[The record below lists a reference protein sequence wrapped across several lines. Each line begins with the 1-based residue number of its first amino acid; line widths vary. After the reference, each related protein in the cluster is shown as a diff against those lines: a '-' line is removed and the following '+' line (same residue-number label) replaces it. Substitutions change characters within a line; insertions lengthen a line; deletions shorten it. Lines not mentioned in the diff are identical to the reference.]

1 MELELWRQI
10 EELYHSALELDDRQ
24 RSRFLAQECKGNEA
38 LRKEVES
45 LIALDAKAERFMES
59 PAMEVAARLIG
70 NEPAIAE
77 AEENSTESRPIG
89 ETIAAGSNIGPY
101 QLLELIGEGG
111 MGQVWLAEQRVPVR
125 RRVALKLIKVGMDT
139 REVVAR
145 FQSERQA
152 LALMDHP
159 AIAKVFDAGSTPEGR
174 PYFAMEYAP
183 GQPITAYCD
192 RHKLSLH
199 QRLELFIQVCEGV
212 EHAHQ
217 KAIIHRDLKPS
228 NILVTESG
236 GKPMPR
242 IIDFGIAK
250 ATSQQLAPDT
260 AFTRIGSIV
269 GTVGYMSPEQ
279 ADSSGQDIDT
289 RSDVYSLGAV
299 LYELLAGSLPLD
311 FRKLAYDEILRRMRE
326 QDPPR
331 PSAKVNTSAGGSA
344 IAAQNR
350 GVATAVL
357 VRQLRGDADAI
368 ALKALEKDRK
378 RRYSTASDLAADIQ
392 RFLRSDPVTAHPPSA
407 VYRTRKYIRRHRFG
421 VAMAGIGAL
430 LLIGFAIL
438 ESIELR
444 RLFVETRRATAALNV
459 AEDQRLVANRE
470 SARAKTEAR
479 RAEDALASEGRQRG
493 IAEQQKTIAEQQ
505 RDLARNQTALAE
517 ERLADILQLAQ
528 NSLFSVHDSVA
539 KLPGSMS
546 ARQQIV
552 KTALKF
558 LERLETESG
567 LTDEMRLTLAGA
579 YFKVSQLQGNKRG
592 PSLEDFAGAEVSLNK
607 AKEVLLPLYQRKN
620 SDPAVMLR
628 WVEIQHM
635 FAELAQQAGR
645 DQDSINIYMELL
657 PVAHRLAQSLRGN
670 FEAESQEPD
679 IEGDLA
685 QQTLRDSRLTGLE
698 HAESGVA
705 MMRDLVARYPNER
718 EAKQN
723 LGSLLAAEAGAR
735 AQGSGELEKASEE
748 FKESIEIREELLR
761 ENPQDTVGRRNLVVA
776 CGNYAGHLGIPYFA
790 NLGRP
795 AEAQSYADRAVT
807 LAREEVKADPLDANA
822 RYDLGVAL
830 GRSGMVEPTP
840 LGDNEALARLEE
852 AENLTEPAVK
862 ANPKSAGDAFQLGL
876 IREFKGRR
884 LLGLGRTEEAIAT
897 YRDALGLLAPFVE
910 KGGAGTVSIIVI
922 LRSDLARVLAQA
934 GDYPAAKELANEAVA
949 GAEKRRMASPQEDAA
964 AGALARAYAV
974 LGFVEDLAGDATP
987 AKESA
992 QKAEHIWQQ
1001 IQNRSVLTVFPSVK
1015 AENEKLLAQLTVGQA
1030 GTTPP

>member
-479 RAEDALASEGRQRG
+479 RAEDARADEARQRLRAERSLSQLIGIADKTLFDIHDAVAKVPGATEARRVMVKTTLDYLESIQRENGLDDRLRLALGAGYSRIAAIQGAPFHPSLGDSAGALASYKKAEALLAPLYASRPDDPEVILQWLEVKTG
-493 IAEQQKTIAEQQ
+493 IADLAFFQTQSKAVPAMYSDLLPAARRLAALAPSNLRALKQEAQIEGGLAMALQPFDSQGAIDHAKRETAIVRALMERFPED
-505 RDLARNQTALAE
+505 RDLKQ
-517 ERLADILQLAQ
+517 
-528 NSLFSVHDSVA
+528 
-539 KLPGSMS
+539 
-546 ARQQIV
+546 
-552 KTALKF
+552 
-558 LERLETESG
+558 
-567 LTDEMRLTLAGA
+567 
-579 YFKVSQLQGNKRG
+579 
-592 PSLEDFAGAEVSLNK
+592 
-607 AKEVLLPLYQRKN
+607 
-620 SDPAVMLR
+620 
-628 WVEIQHM
+628 
-635 FAELAQQAGR
+635 ELG
-645 DQDSINIYMELL
+645 
-657 PVAHRLAQSLRGN
+657 QSL
-670 FEAESQEPD
+670 ASAAPPLK
-679 IEGDLA
+679 DL
-685 QQTLRDSRLTGLE
+685 
-698 HAESGVA
+698 
-705 MMRDLVARYPNER
+705 
-718 EAKQN
+718 
-723 LGSLLAAEAGAR
+723 
-735 AQGSGELEKASEE
+735 
-748 FKESIEIREELLR
+748 
-761 ENPQDTVGRRNLVVA
+761 
-776 CGNYAGHLGIPYFA
+776 GNYAESAESFKRSIQAFEQFLEEEPHNAQTQRSLMDDYSNYCELLGVPWSA

-795 AEAQSYADRAVT
+795 AEARIYCEKSVAMARELSSADPQDQTARFDLGTGLAELGMIDPEPSQVADSLKELDEGLRILDPMVRAHPDSADAVLKVA
-807 LAREEVKADPLDANA
+807 LARQ
-822 RYDLGVAL
+822 YLGLRLHAL
-830 GRSGMVEPTP
+830 GRLPEAADSFR
-840 LGDNEALARLEE
+840 EALAELDFMTHAKPGQPSGSSVVVGNEDGL
-852 AENLTEPAVK
+852 AEVCAEQGDREGALSHAEKALAKAQKYAASHPGQAPAT
-862 ANPKSAGDAFQLGL
+862 G
-876 IREFKGRR
+876 
-884 LLGLGRTEEAIAT
+884 LLGTAW
-897 YRDALGLLAPFVE
+897 F
-910 KGGAGTVSIIVI
+910 
-922 LRSDLARVLAQA
+922 
-934 GDYPAAKELANEAVA
+934 ELAWVERTV
-949 GAEKRRMASPQEDAA
+949 GEWDHAA
-964 AGALARAYAV
+964 ADVERANSLWGSIDPGHDHGAFSVHRPARERAEALV
-974 LGFVEDLAGDATP
+974 REIAMHR
-987 AKESA
+987 A
-992 QKAEHIWQQ
+992 Q
-1001 IQNRSVLTVFPSVK
+1001 
-1015 AENEKLLAQLTVGQA
+1015 
-1030 GTTPP
+1030 